1 MTTEIATYKKHYEI
15 YVKAKNEDWYEII
28 DISSEWWPKL
38 MEQLNEKDFVLI
50 NWDMYNKYEILKVKK
65 FEQKLSATQIEALE
79 WKREIDEK
87 RKELG
92 LI

>member
-1 MTTEIATYKKHYEI
+1 
-15 YVKAKNEDWYEII
+15 
-28 DISSEWWPKL
+28 
-38 MEQLNEKDFVLI
+38 
-50 NWDMYNKYEILKVKK
+50 MYNKYEILKVKK